1 MWLKNTAIVEVLLYV
16 LKYTLQ
22 CFKTNKELDVI
33 ESQEITVRR
42 ITTRIRSCQAM
53 IVPGRLGKQTLAYVR
68 TSKMAKEA
76 LKELRA
82 PIPNFNRTC
91 I

>member
-1 MWLKNTAIVEVLLYV
+1 
-16 LKYTLQ
+16 
-22 CFKTNKELDVI
+22 
-33 ESQEITVRR
+33 
-42 ITTRIRSCQAM
+42 M